1 MNIKT
6 KYISGNNFIPYPPFK
21 WNVNVW
27 LMYTYISDFVFPTS
41 PEIDNK
47 LFILGTYFFRIQL
60 RRCVLDTTLCD
71 KACQWLAAVRWFSP
85 VSSTNKTNPYDITE
99 ILLKVVLNTIT
110 LTLQSF
116 SIPSYHWVTFKTFEI
131 IISLS
136 NLLTMSASDE
146 GYSRKASVVH
156 RMIFDF
162 SVFITLTEW
171 ISLLADYK
179 SPEIIIRPL
188 VIVSALPWFI
198 RYTVKSAHKVT
209 SIKQSPV

>member
-1 MNIKT
+1 ME
-6 KYISGNNFIPYPPFK
+6 G
-21 WNVNVW
+21 
-27 LMYTYISDFVFPTS
+27 M
-41 PEIDNK
+41 
-47 LFILGTYFFRIQL
+47 
-60 RRCVLDTTLCD
+60 D

-131 IISLS
+131 IIWLS

-162 SVFITLTEW
+162 SGQTCIKR
-171 ISLLADYK
+171 SLSGLRN
-179 SPEIIIRPL
+179 SSHIRQ
-188 VIVSALPWFI
+188 
-198 RYTVKSAHKVT
+198 VT
-209 SIKQSPV
+209 SQKRFNSYEIFYDRTRKMWSFNTDNVHVKLLIIYDTG